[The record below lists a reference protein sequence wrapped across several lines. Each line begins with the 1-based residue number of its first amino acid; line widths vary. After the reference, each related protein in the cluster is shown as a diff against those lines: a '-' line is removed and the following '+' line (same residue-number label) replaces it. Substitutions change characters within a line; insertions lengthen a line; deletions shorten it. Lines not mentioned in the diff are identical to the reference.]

1 MKLSILLI
9 HNIHQFGGV
18 IGAFNCQGAGW
29 DPKEQ
34 RIKGY
39 SQCYNPMSGWVHVND
54 IEWDQREEAAHMGK
68 AEEYVV
74 YLDQAQELHLMT
86 QKSDAIPITIQPST
100 FEIFSFVPIRKLGSS
115 IKFAPVGLTNMFNS
129 GGTIQELEYKDCGAE
144 FNVKMKV
151 KGGGNLLCFSS
162 GSPKACYLNGVDV
175 HFEWSDDGKLS
186 LILPGFEEVV
196 GGISDVVYVF

>member
-1 MKLSILLI
+1 M
-9 HNIHQFGGV
+9 

-39 SQCYNPMSGWVHVND
+39 SKCYNPMSGWVHVKD
-54 IEWDQREEAAHMGK
+54 IEWDQNKEAAHMGE

-86 QKSDAIPITIQPST
+86 PKSDAIPITIQPSA
-100 FEIFSFVPIRKLGSS
+100 FEIFSFVPIRKLGPS

-129 GGTIQELEYKDCGAE
+129 GGTIQELECGDSGAE
-144 FNVKMKV
+144 FNVKIKV
-151 KGGGNLLCFSS
+151 KGGGNFLCFSS
-162 GSPKACYLNGVDV
+162 GSPKTCYLNGDEA
-175 HFEWSDDGKLS
+175 HFEWLADGKLS
-186 LILPGFEEVV
+186 LNLPGFEETV
-196 GGISDVVYVF
+196 GGISDVVFVF